1 MTRYATALF
10 TVALLLVAVGCGD
23 SRPQQPGDDS
33 DIGVIATLGSLGVTL
48 TWVGGICSA
57 AGIGLSLVSLFYPPL
72 ASLALLFR
80 FAAVG
85 GAGVLVTGSSI
96 QFLSSYPAIMVLA
109 IIASGAVVVWYHW
122 ADVLRFLAH
131 RKAVKP

>member
-109 IIASGAVVVWYHW
+109 IIASGAVVVWYHR